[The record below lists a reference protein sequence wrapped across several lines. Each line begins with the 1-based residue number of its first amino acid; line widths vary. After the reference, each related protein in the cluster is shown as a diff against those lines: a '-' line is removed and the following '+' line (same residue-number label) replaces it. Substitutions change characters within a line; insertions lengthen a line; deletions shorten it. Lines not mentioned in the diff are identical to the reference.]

1 MGQKKR
7 GKPMPRSIITKGAAE
22 ALQLGKNGSYS
33 NEGNVLQHVLYDNL
47 DFNDATVRANG
58 TFFTAPQD
66 SAYMGGNK
74 TDTETNMVSAG
85 QLPNTQTFLIKEIS
99 FALIPNIVG
108 TDTDILLIM
117 AAYTNIMQASRF
129 EIKIQGREFDFQAP
143 GSVFLPP
150 MFAHSQAVVVDATSR
165 ALGNV
170 GGSYISTGWVKLAS
184 TPIPI
189 GNLVGFSV
197 RQATSAAAGALGT
210 ILDTASD
217 VLNTQNAQTQCRL
230 RGVLTRSI

>member
-1 MGQKKR
+1 
-7 GKPMPRSIITKGAAE
+7 MPRSVITKQAAE

-47 DFNDATVRANG
+47 DFQDATLRARG
-58 TFFTAPQD
+58 TYFTSPVNA
-66 SAYMGGNK
+66 AYMGGNK
-74 TDTETNMVSAG
+74 TETETNLATAG

-99 FALIPNIVG
+99 FSLIPNIVG

-129 EIKIQGREFDFQAP
+129 EIKIAGREFDLQVP
-143 GSVFLPP
+143 GTVFLPP
-150 MFAHSQAVVVDATSR
+150 IFAHSQAVVVDATSR
-165 ALGNV
+165 AVANV
-170 GGSYISTGWVKLAS
+170 GGSYISTGWVKLAG

-189 GNLVGFSV
+189 GNLVTFSV
-197 RQATSAAAGALGT
+197 IQVSAAAAGALAT